1 MSKVL
6 KQQWSYFNVAWET
19 RVGDVYSPNVHISD
33 YFIQN
38 FIQLESNNRRT
49 QDLIDKIYYL
59 IDDLWHDIDVAYME
73 GLFATQEELEK
84 EVTRLAE
91 KYWQEMKPYIRAL
104 EKAEK
109 DGML

>member
-19 RVGDVYSPNVHISD
+19 KVGDMYCPTVHISN
-33 YFIQN
+33 YFL
-38 FIQLESNNRRT
+38 QLESNNRKT
-49 QDLIDKIYYL
+49 QELIDKIYYL

-84 EVTRLAE
+84 EVTRHAE
-91 KYWQEMKPYIRAL
+91 EYWQEMQPYIRAL